1 MIKLYV
7 NHGRKALAQIETCKY
22 GGACRVNR
30 MEPGLDYDMYK
41 DEAYSIVF
49 IFENM
54 SPDPTI
60 VSTVYINI
68 PKGTETKILSDV
80 NGAAALTA
88 SFVLAST
95 LAFLF

>member
-1 MIKLYV
+1 MEG
-7 NHGRKALAQIETCKY
+7 HGGE
-22 GGACRVNR
+22 CRVNK

-68 PKGTETKILSDV
+68 PKGSDENIYTDI
-80 NGAAALTA
+80 NGAKALGA